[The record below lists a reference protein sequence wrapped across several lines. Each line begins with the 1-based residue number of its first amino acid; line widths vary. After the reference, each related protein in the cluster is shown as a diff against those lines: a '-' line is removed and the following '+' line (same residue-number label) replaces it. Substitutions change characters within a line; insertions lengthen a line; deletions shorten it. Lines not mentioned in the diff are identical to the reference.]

1 MSGEVKTEEIQNWG
15 KNILDRTSEGPKVK
29 VGLEELRTAVAG
41 AERRVG
47 VTVRAEI
54 CPTYGWH
61 YIYIYLLNEGTYSP
75 QLPLLLLTCF
85 LIFSPVF
92 FKKGRALNWRQDIG
106 LSCE

>member
-1 MSGEVKTEEIQNWG
+1 MLKGQRSKPGSWG

-54 CPTYGWH
+54 CPTYGQH
-61 YIYIYLLNEGTYSP
+61 LFVE
-75 QLPLLLLTCF
+75 
-85 LIFSPVF
+85 
-92 FKKGRALNWRQDIG
+92 
-106 LSCE
+106 